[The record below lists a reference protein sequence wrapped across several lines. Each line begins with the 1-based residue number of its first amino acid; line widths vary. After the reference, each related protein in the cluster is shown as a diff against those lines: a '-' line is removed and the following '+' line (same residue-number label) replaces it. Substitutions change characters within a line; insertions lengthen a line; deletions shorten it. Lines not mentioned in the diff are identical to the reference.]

1 MKNSLG
7 WSSLSLIPSMGKQIP
22 ESSNSGEEH
31 YGNVVVQ
38 HHGKKVIN
46 ILIPKKDFTI
56 SLPSVCRQVMWDHLD
71 THTELTFFVHSYE
84 YDEHIPPIAQMI
96 QVLTS

>member
-7 WSSLSLIPSMGKQIP
+7 WSSLSSIPSTARELP
-22 ESSNSGEEH
+22 ESAQKGEEH

-38 HHGKKVIN
+38 NHGKKIVT

-56 SLPSVCRQVMWDHLD
+56 SLPSVCRQIEWNFCEA
-71 THTELTFFVHSYE
+71 HTELTFFVHSYE
-84 YDEHIPPIAQMI
+84 YDEHVPPIAQMI